1 MSDILPPCGVYRT
14 TRDLGDVPA
23 GRLVYFHN
31 HGEPGPGVY
40 LPERW
45 EHNRARFAER
55 GHTLPEPYAASARAL
70 EPLPAE
76 GFYRVVRPFHCCA
89 KECALFEAD
98 TLVQLGYDGAGEAIL
113 FVPELSP
120 AGMALP
126 TRGSRIAADRFGALA
141 QLKVAEAHTQA
152 PTSGPRTSRDM
163 LH

>member
-1 MSDILPPCGVYRT
+1 MSDILPPCGLYRT
-14 TRDLGDVPA
+14 TRDLGEVPA

-40 LPERW
+40 PPERW

-55 GHTLPEPYAASARAL
+55 GFTLPEPYAASARAL

-76 GFYRVVRPFHCCA
+76 GFYRVVRPFHCCD
-89 KECALFEAD
+89 KECTLFEAD

-113 FVPELSP
+113 FVPELTA
-120 AGMALP
+120 AGMNLP
-126 TRGSRIAADRFGALA
+126 ARGSRVASDRFRSLAL
-141 QLKVAEAHTQA
+141 LKVMEAPTAGQA
-152 PTSGPRTSRDM
+152 PGPRTGHEM

>member
-1 MSDILPPCGVYRT
+1 MSDILPPCGLYRT
-14 TRDLGDVPA
+14 TNDLGDVPA

-55 GHTLPEPYAASARAL
+55 GFTLPEPYEASARGLA
-70 EPLPAE
+70 PLPAE
-76 GFYRVVRPFHCCA
+76 GFYRVVRPFHCCE
-89 KECALFEAD
+89 KECTLFEAE

-113 FVPELSP
+113 FVPELTP
-120 AGMALP
+120 AGLTLP
-126 TRGSRIAADRFGALA
+126 TRGSRVAVDRFSSLALV
-141 QLKVAEAHTQA
+141 KVAEARTPPQA
-152 PTSGPRTSRDM
+152 SGPRTSRDM